1 MPSIQTQAAFD
12 VLTELYG
19 EPTWLSEPKKGMDI
33 EKVFAEWDEALKDYS
48 EDQIKTVCRKM
59 WKYAKTST
67 FPRLGHILAMLTDV
81 EKVYSEP
88 ERPEY
93 EHNRFMDELENQ
105 RRRWVSEGFE
115 GKICFSCD
123 VQEALRRVYADVDAD
138 FPPENH
144 FEKRSASELVNLAI
158 KNDVFLSGLEAHL
171 RRITADRPLYQRLNE
186 TGKSISV
193 PAEFDLNNEKRRC
206 A

>member
-48 EDQIKTVCRKM
+48 EEQVKTVCRKL

-81 EKVYSEP
+81 EKVCSEP

-93 EHNRFMDELENQ
+93 GHSEIMDELE
-105 RRRWVSEGFE
+105 RLRSRWLAEGFE
-115 GKICFSCD
+115 GHICFYCD
-123 VQEALRRVYADVDAD
+123 VQEALRRVYADADAE
-138 FPPENH
+138 FPPEKH
-144 FEKRSASELVNLAI
+144 WEKRSASDLVNLAI
-158 KNDVFLSGLEAHL
+158 KNGVFWSGLEAHL
-171 RRITADRPLYQRLNE
+171 RSITADRPYYQHFGR
-186 TGKSISV
+186 TGDVYSV
-193 PAEFDLNNEKRRC
+193 PSEFDLNNEKRRC

>member
-1 MPSIQTQAAFD
+1 M
-12 VLTELYG
+12 LTELYG
-19 EPTWLSEPKKGMDI
+19 EPTWLSEPKKGMDV
-33 EKVFAEWDEALKDYS
+33 EKVFAEWDESLKDYT
-48 EDQIKTVCRKM
+48 EDQVKTVCRKL

-93 EHNRFMDELENQ
+93 EYNGFMDELKQ
-105 RRRWVSEGFE
+105 QWSRWVSEGFE
-115 GKICFSCD
+115 GKICYSCD
-123 VQEALRRVYADVDAD
+123 VQEALRRVYADADAE
-138 FPPENH
+138 FPPEKH

-158 KNDVFLSGLEAHL
+158 KNGVFWSGLEAHL
-171 RRITADRPLYQRLNE
+171 RRVTKDRPYYQHIGITE
-186 TGKSISV
+186 TTCSV
-193 PAEFDLNNEKRRC
+193 PPEFNPNNGKRRC

>member
-33 EKVFAEWDEALKDYS
+33 EKVFAEWDESLKDYS
-48 EDQIKTVCRKM
+48 EEQVKTVCRKL

-88 ERPEY
+88 ERPESLHG
-93 EHNRFMDELENQ
+93 EFMEDFE
-105 RRRWVSEGFE
+105 RCRGRWLSEGFE
-115 GKICFSCD
+115 GRICFLSD
-123 VQEALRRVYADVDAD
+123 VQEALQRVYADADAE

-144 FEKRSASELVNLAI
+144 REKRTASDLVNLAI
-158 KNDVFLSGLEAHL
+158 KNGVFWSGLEAHL

-186 TGKSISV
+186 AGKSISV